1 MKRNLANEFDNIENY
16 QKENQSNQ
24 NGEIFDNMNVPLCNK
39 LRPASDNLKQVFR
52 ETTTISKKETLENT
66 FDNQDLNNV
75 DNTIVSNT
83 SNESNKIE
91 LEEDQFEIKT
101 ESPKQNK
108 IKKNKIRTEEVSNSE
123 TFLGKKRRIKHPK
136 FDEEELVTPNK
147 VLIVSGETNMNEFIG
162 QKTQIDLN
170 GKILSI
176 IKITSGTNI

>member
-83 SNESNKIE
+83 SNESNIIV

-108 IKKNKIRTEEVSNSE
+108 IRTEEVSSSE

-147 VLIVSGETNMNEFIG
+147 VLIVSGETNMNEFTG

>member
-1 MKRNLANEFDNIENY
+1 MKQNRVNEFDNIKNV

-24 NGEIFDNMNVPLCNK
+24 NGEIFDGVNVLLCNK
-39 LRPASDNLKQVFR
+39 LRPTSDNLKQDFR

-83 SNESNKIE
+83 SNESNIIV
-91 LEEDQFEIKT
+91 LEEDKFEIKT

-108 IKKNKIRTEEVSNSE
+108 IKKNKIRTEEVSSSK

-136 FDEEELVTPNK
+136 FDEEELITPNK
-147 VLIVSGETNMNEFIG
+147 ILIVSGETNMNEFTG

>member
-1 MKRNLANEFDNIENY
+1 MKQNRVNEFDNIKNV

-24 NGEIFDNMNVPLCNK
+24 NGEIFDGVNVLLCNK
-39 LRPASDNLKQVFR
+39 LRPTSDNLKQDFR

-75 DNTIVSNT
+75 DTKIVSNT

-108 IKKNKIRTEEVSNSE
+108 IKKNKIRTEEVSCSK
-123 TFLGKKRRIKHPK
+123 TFLGRKRRIKHPK
-136 FDEEELVTPNK
+136 FDEEELVKPNK
-147 VLIVSGETNMNEFIG
+147 VLIVSGETNMNEFTG

-170 GKILSI
+170 GKILFI
-176 IKITSGTNI
+176 INITSGANI